1 MSSSSN
7 DAEAV
12 VALLL
17 AYRKS
22 QQRRK
27 CLWMRPWLSRRKER
41 SAYHTLNNPTFVLR
55 KLLILRLCTNAIQLN
70 PEKSSIL
77 TSNNTLH

>member
-1 MSSSSN
+1 MSSSSD

-27 CLWMRPWLSRRKER
+27 CLWIRPWLSRRKER
-41 SAYHTLNNPTFVLR
+41 SVYYT
-55 KLLILRLCTNAIQLN
+55 LILRRLSTIF
-70 PEKSSIL
+70 

>member
-1 MSSSSN
+1 MSSSSD

-22 QQRRK
+22 QQERK
-27 CLWMRPWLSRRKER
+27 YLWMRLWLSRRNLK
-41 SAYHTLNNPTFVLR
+41 
-55 KLLILRLCTNAIQLN
+55 KLLILRLCTIATLLYTTGDHIF
-70 PEKSSIL
+70 KAYSV
-77 TSNNTLH
+77 TSQGK